1 MMVSISQ
8 ISRELMPLVT
18 TTTTISTL
26 AIVIVVSLTCIITL
40 LALAQWF
47 TWVVARGR
55 GRLPPGPFPLPILG
69 NLLHLITSPTPHRSL
84 QHLSRLY
91 GPVFFLRLGS
101 SPTIVVS
108 TAEAARHI
116 FQAHDKSFAGRPP
129 SQVWARLFYGG
140 DKAAFTTSYGPVWR
154 SARQL
159 YATTHALGPTPRL
172 AHSPLLHHHTRC
184 LLRRLRDA
192 AAAASGSPVNLTAC
206 LSTLVENI
214 MCHLL
219 LRQSAA
225 DVVMVPSGGGGG
237 HQKKN
242 EKKKIQKKATE
253 EEEEE
258 GGGGGGG
265 GREGPNL
272 AQLVQ
277 EGNFLLGANLI
288 GDSIPLLGFLDY
300 SSKRAMDRWL
310 SSVDAILDALLF
322 NRAADSDLDDEE
334 FKAPT
339 HILDVFL
346 ASHPPLSRD
355 RIKAMTLVSL
365 SLSLSLLVNNGFH
378 YEKKNTAMTYCK
390 V

>member
-1 MMVSISQ
+1 
-8 ISRELMPLVT
+8 MPLVT

-154 SARQL
+154 STRQL

-225 DVVMVPSGGGGG
+225 DVVMVPNGGGGGG
-237 HQKKN
+237 HRKKN
-242 EKKKIQKKATE
+242 EKKKIQKKAK
-253 EEEEE
+253 EEEE
-258 GGGGGGG
+258 GRG
-265 GREGPNL
+265 GPNL

-310 SSVDAILDALLF
+310 SSVDAILDALLS
-322 NRAADSDLDDEE
+322 NRAAAAKAEAEADSDSDDEGDDE
-334 FKAPT
+334 GLKSPT

-346 ASHPPLSRD
+346 AAHPPLSRD

-365 SLSLSLLVNNGFH
+365 SLSLSYLGS
-378 YEKKNTAMTYCK
+378 
-390 V
+390 